1 MMDLDGAALGGFA
14 DLTLALERE
23 CRLIGELYSAI
34 LRQREAVAR
43 GDVPGVESSIRL
55 ASRALLTLQETQRHR
70 ATLLR
75 RLVGDPASPLAD
87 LDTQFDAALPETF
100 LAARRR
106 VLSSAAEVAEE
117 IWRNQ
122 EVLLGA
128 LRERDALLR
137 ELLTGSRPTAPA
149 EPPAAATAEG

>member
-1 MMDLDGAALGGFA
+1 MDLDGAALRGFA

-23 CRLIGELYSAI
+23 CRLIDELYRAI

-43 GDVPGVESSIRL
+43 GDLLGLESSVGL

-75 RLVGDPASPLAD
+75 RLVGDPAQPLAD
-87 LDTQFDAALPETF
+87 LDTHFDATLPEAF
-100 LAARRR
+100 LAVRRR
-106 VLSSAAEVAEE
+106 VHSSATEVAEE

-128 LRERDALLR
+128 LREQDAVLR

-149 EPPAAATAEG
+149 EPPPAATAQG